1 MLSVSLQLLEPAQLL
16 DLQTAVFLPPAIVGL
31 FTDPQFTQDFC
42 NRLSLGDAYL
52 GLTEMTEDLFCRV
65 TLSGHKAPFL
75 SHTLTPGMATIQ
87 GGQGTPVDHRRG
99 RRAELG
105 IGYMEVLSIGFAPD
119 DVPGL
124 EIEPTQDL
132 VVLLPRES
140 LDGAVRNH
148 RRRVAPRPPSSR
160 SGSTSQEA
168 PPEPESHAPRHRCGV
183 RARTA
188 NPPERPPTAP

>member
-42 NRLSLGDAYL
+42 DRLSLGDAYL

-87 GGQGTPVDHRRG
+87 GG
-99 RRAELG
+99 RAIPSIYFVSG
-105 IGYMEVLSIGFAPD
+105 IFKTAKLCILTAD
-119 DVPGL
+119 AKRATDCDVWNNLAG
-124 EIEPTQDL
+124 
-132 VVLLPRES
+132 
-140 LDGAVRNH
+140 
-148 RRRVAPRPPSSR
+148 
-160 SGSTSQEA
+160 
-168 PPEPESHAPRHRCGV
+168 
-183 RARTA
+183 
-188 NPPERPPTAP
+188 